1 MSWDMYDMTQKV
13 QVVVVAIVLPLV
25 ILAVSLWHDW
35 VEEGQSPRARKIMKD
50 WEWNIDEMAHAVNVK
65 GRLIGY
71 RVLQAG
77 VIIYLGYSRFFRDYR
92 SIELSVLAIV
102 SIVAE
107 VLFIIIK
114 TIRNMAGDEDKT
126 QMWKQMGHSV
136 FNNLM
141 YLWIVVKVF
150 WMWGGAPMFT
160 TETGIG
166 VVVMVVFAAFWLAFM
181 LWEDWGQA
189 GKTARARASAKAN
202 GWEQDEMQNTI
213 TRNGAIIAYR
223 LMTVGLFVVMLVDI
237 IAFGKNVSEFA
248 ILWFVCMVF
257 EGVYRTIATYRATKD
272 DEENPPSKS
281 ALAGDIVKRIFIP
294 VVIFADLIWKFWR

>member
-1 MSWDMYDMTQKV
+1 
-13 QVVVVAIVLPLV
+13 
-25 ILAVSLWHDW
+25 
-35 VEEGQSPRARKIMKD
+35 
-50 WEWNIDEMAHAVNVK
+50 
-65 GRLIGY
+65 
-71 RVLQAG
+71 
-77 VIIYLGYSRFFRDYR
+77 
-92 SIELSVLAIV
+92 
-102 SIVAE
+102 
-107 VLFIIIK
+107 
-114 TIRNMAGDEDKT
+114 
-126 QMWKQMGHSV
+126 
-136 FNNLM
+136 
-141 YLWIVVKVF
+141 
-150 WMWGGAPMFT
+150 MFT
-160 TETGIG
+160 AETGIG
-166 VVVMVVFAAFWLAFM
+166 VVVMIVFAAFWLAFM

-189 GKTARARASAKAN
+189 GKTARARASATAN

-257 EGVYRTIATYRATKD
+257 EGVYRTIATYRAAKD

>member
-25 ILAVSLWHDW
+25 ILAASLWHDW

-77 VIIYLGYSRFFRDYR
+77 VIIYLGYSRLFRDYR

-141 YLWIVVKVF
+141 YLWVVVKVF
-150 WMWGGAPMFT
+150 WMLGGAPMFT
-160 TETGIG
+160 AETGIG
-166 VVVMVVFAAFWLAFM
+166 VVVMIVFAAFWLAFM

-257 EGVYRTIATYRATKD
+257 EGVYRTIATYRAAKD

-281 ALAGDIVKRIFIP
+281 ALAGDIVKHICIP

>member
-1 MSWDMYDMTQKV
+1 
-13 QVVVVAIVLPLV
+13 
-25 ILAVSLWHDW
+25 
-35 VEEGQSPRARKIMKD
+35 
-50 WEWNIDEMAHAVNVK
+50 
-65 GRLIGY
+65 
-71 RVLQAG
+71 
-77 VIIYLGYSRFFRDYR
+77 
-92 SIELSVLAIV
+92 
-102 SIVAE
+102 
-107 VLFIIIK
+107 
-114 TIRNMAGDEDKT
+114 
-126 QMWKQMGHSV
+126 
-136 FNNLM
+136 
-141 YLWIVVKVF
+141 
-150 WMWGGAPMFT
+150 MFT

-166 VVVMVVFAAFWLAFM
+166 VVVMVAFAAIWLAFM

-257 EGVYRTIATYRATKD
+257 EGVYRAIATYRATKD
-272 DEENPPSKS
+272 DEENPPSQS

>member
-13 QVVVVAIVLPLV
+13 QVVVVEILLPLV
-25 ILAVSLWHDW
+25 ILAASLWHDW

-141 YLWIVVKVF
+141 YLCIVVDVF

-166 VVVMVVFAAFWLAFM
+166 VVVMIVFAAFWLAFM

-257 EGVYRTIATYRATKD
+257 EGVYRTIATYRAAKD
-272 DEENPPSKS
+272 DEEDPPSKS

>member
-1 MSWDMYDMTQKV
+1 MLT
-13 QVVVVAIVLPLV
+13 
-25 ILAVSLWHDW
+25 
-35 VEEGQSPRARKIMKD
+35 
-50 WEWNIDEMAHAVNVK
+50 
-65 GRLIGY
+65 
-71 RVLQAG
+71 
-77 VIIYLGYSRFFRDYR
+77 
-92 SIELSVLAIV
+92 
-102 SIVAE
+102 AE
-107 VLFIIIK
+107 I
-114 TIRNMAGDEDKT
+114 
-126 QMWKQMGHSV
+126 
-136 FNNLM
+136 
-141 YLWIVVKVF
+141 
-150 WMWGGAPMFT
+150 
-160 TETGIG
+160 GIG
-166 VVVMVVFAAFWLAFM
+166 VVVMVVFAIFWLAFM

-257 EGVYRTIATYRATKD
+257 EGVYRTIATYRAAKD
-272 DEENPPSKS
+272 DEEDPPSKS